1 MADKKISEL
10 TEVTTLSDT
19 SLITAVDLTRAAG
32 DENVKIQKSN
42 LQTDLT
48 PTLQEVITAD
58 PTATSK
64 MFLNESSSSIEFQ
77 KFGGRIGSINHDTF
91 GVYLRSEGFGRN
103 TEYRNGQILVDGFN
117 INIPQKVG
125 SFSVIGGNYD
135 ASLNSPLLSNSDTFK
150 SGVYFIV
157 TVAGTVDF
165 GAGNI
170 TFGVGDIVAN
180 DGIVWFKE
188 VDNNQSTTETATYS
202 ATSTTVTTLDLDTFD
217 SIYQIL
223 TTNTDIQ
230 WSNTPASGESFVK
243 PLEVIGAFSLTFTTS
258 TKVIG
263 TYVDD
268 GTTVN
273 IITVNFA
280 NYPTV
285 GLRTT
290 VMITQ

>member
-19 SLITAVDLTRAAG
+19 SLITAVDLARAAG

-48 PTLQEVITAD
+48 PTLQEVVD
-58 PTATSK
+58 VGNSVTSDIQ
-64 MFLNESSSSIEFQ
+64 FSDQTQIISNYPEGYGSIEFNEGVQ
-77 KFGGRIGSINHDTF
+77 IKAVLEPFAGGEESTVIFNHSDITL
-91 GVYLRSEGFGRN
+91 VYSDLLTAKGIV
-103 TEYRNGQILVDGFN
+103 GQNYYGA
-117 INIPQKVG
+117 
-125 SFSVIGGNYD
+125 NYD
-135 ASLNSPLLSNSDTFK
+135 DNTYVQK
-150 SGVYFIV
+150 IY
-157 TVAGTVDF
+157 VDD
-165 GAGNI
+165 A
-170 TFGVGDIVAN
+170 
-180 DGIVWFKE
+180 
-188 VDNNQSTTETATYS
+188 TTEIATYS
-202 ATSTTVTTLDLDTFD
+202 ATSTTVTTLDCDAFD

-243 PLEVIGAFSLTFTTS
+243 TLEVIGAFSLTFTTS

-290 VMITQ
+290 VMINQ